1 MATSSNLENLAKIGQ
16 LKAESPAQSEIDGLI
31 ASGRK
36 RLKDAKNPTNALE
49 SRFELAYSAA
59 HAFSLAALRWRGY
72 RSENRYLV
80 FQVLPHTL
88 GMTDRQWRL
97 LALCHERRNKMEY
110 EGISEVDQGL
120 VAELVEVTEN
130 VLRELEA
137 LGPVEPPPSQ
147 PI

>member
-72 RSENRYLV
+72 R
-80 FQVLPHTL
+80 FTP
-88 GMTDRQWRL
+88 D
-97 LALCHERRNKMEY
+97 
-110 EGISEVDQGL
+110 
-120 VAELVEVTEN
+120 ELVQASSSKSASRRRMRRWRKISN
-130 VLRELEA
+130 A
-137 LGPVEPPPSQ
+137 SQ

>member
-88 GMTDRQWRL
+88 GMSDTQWRL
-97 LALCHERRNKMEY
+97 LALCHNRRNKMAY
-110 EGISEVDQGL
+110 EGVSDVDESL
-120 VAELVEVTEN
+120 VAELGTCRD
-130 VLRELEA
+130 LRL
-137 LGPVEPPPSQ
+137 LSPPAR
-147 PI
+147 

>member
-110 EGISEVDQGL
+110 EGISEVDEGL
-120 VAELVEVTEN
+120 VAELVEVTEK
-130 VLRELEA
+130 VLRNLEA
-137 LGPVEPPPSQ
+137 LGPVEPPSA
-147 PI
+147 

>member
-16 LKAESPAQSEIDGLI
+16 LKAEPPAPSEIDGLI
-31 ASGRK
+31 GSGRK
-36 RLKDAKNPTNALE
+36 RFKDAKNAALALE
-49 SRFELAYSAA
+49 SRFELAYNAA

-130 VLRELEA
+130 VLRKLEA
-137 LGPVEPPPSQ
+137 LGPVEPPSA
-147 PI
+147 

>member
-97 LALCHERRNKMEY
+97 LALCHERRNKIEY
-110 EGISEVDQGL
+110 EGISEVDEGL
-120 VAELVEVTEN
+120 VAELVEVTEE
-130 VLRELEA
+130 VLRRLEA
-137 LGPVEPPPSQ
+137 LGPVKAPSA
-147 PI
+147 

>member
-110 EGISEVDQGL
+110 EGISEVDEGL
-120 VAELVEVTEN
+120 VAELVEVTEK
-130 VLRELEA
+130 VLRKLEA
-137 LGPVEPPPSQ
+137 LGPVEPPSA
-147 PI
+147 